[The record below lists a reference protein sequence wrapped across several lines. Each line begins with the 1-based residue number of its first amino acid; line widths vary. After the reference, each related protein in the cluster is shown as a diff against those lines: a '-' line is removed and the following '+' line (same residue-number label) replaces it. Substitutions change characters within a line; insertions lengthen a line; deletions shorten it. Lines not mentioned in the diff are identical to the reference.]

1 MFIFLRRVGGTQS
14 KQGASHRTPA
24 PHSHPARRSSG
35 LGEGVGRIAFV
46 APEDQGSCMN
56 IRTFTEN
63 LLVCLVLSYE
73 GGHDSE

>member
-24 PHSHPARRSSG
+24 PHSHPAKRSSG

-56 IRTFTEN
+56 I
-63 LLVCLVLSYE
+63 
-73 GGHDSE
+73 